1 MKEVMNL
8 CHVVTSLQIFS
19 LLLCFA
25 LL

>member
-8 CHVVTSLQIFS
+8 CHVVTSSQIFS